1 MIFDRRSIRW
11 LVLVA
16 VAWSGQ
22 LWAGPDIQSWQTSK
36 GARVLY
42 VEAPELP
49 MVDLRIVFDAGSA
62 RDAVPG
68 VASLTNAL
76 LEEGAGDWSADEIAE
91 RLDSVGSEMTSS
103 AHRDMAWVSARTLT
117 EKHALTKTLD
127 TLAQVVSAPR
137 FDMAELERNRK
148 AMLTSL
154 SHDEQ
159 SPGSVAQ
166 KAFMKTLFKEHPYAS
181 PVEGTKE
188 SLTAITREDVL
199 KHYQRYYVAKN
210 AVIAIVG
217 AVDRQEAARMAEL
230 ITDGLEAGERAP
242 ELPMVSQ
249 LDAATAVDIQFP
261 SSQSHILMGQPGIY
275 RGDPDYF
282 VLYVGNHILGGSGL
296 VSLLSEEVR
305 EKRGLSYSVYSYFS
319 PMRRNGPFLIGAQTQ
334 NAKAQEALTVIR
346 QTLARFVEQGPSED
360 ELTAAKQ
367 NITGG
372 FPLRIAS
379 NSKILEYL
387 AMLGFY
393 DLPLDYL
400 NVFVSKINGV
410 TREQIREAFQRRVQP
425 ENLITVVVGN
435 EQKAN
440 TVN

>member
-1 MIFDRRSIRW
+1 MYSRW
-11 LVLVA
+11 LLVLILVG
-16 VAWSGQ
+16 SGH
-22 LWAGPDIQSWQTSK
+22 LWAGPEIQSWTTSK

-42 VEAPELP
+42 VSAPELP

-68 VASLTNAL
+68 VAYLTNAL
-76 LEEGAGDWSADEIAE
+76 LEEGAGEWSADQIAE
-91 RLDSVGSEMTSS
+91 RLDSVGAEMSVSS
-103 AHRDMAWVSARTLT
+103 HRDMAMVSIRSLT
-117 EKHALTKTLD
+117 EKRALATTID
-127 TLAQVVSAPR
+127 TLVAVVGSPR
-137 FDMAELERNRK
+137 FDEADLERNRK
-148 AMLTSL
+148 AVLVSL
-154 SHDEQ
+154 NHDEQ
-159 SPGSVAQ
+159 SPGTVAQ
-166 KAFMKTLFKEHPYAS
+166 KAFMKALFREHPYATHT
-181 PVEGTKE
+181 EGTKE
-188 SLTAITREDVL
+188 SMANITRQDVID
-199 KHYQRYYVAKN
+199 HHRRYYVATN

-217 AVDRQEAARMAEL
+217 AIDRVQAEQL
-230 ITDGLEAGERAP
+230 AEQVISGLKSGERA
-242 ELPMVSQ
+242 EALPPVSD
-249 LDAATAVDIQFP
+249 LEAANRLAIPFP
-261 SSQSHILMGQPGIY
+261 SSQSHILMGQPGIF

-334 NAKAQEALTVIR
+334 NAKADEALEVMR
-346 QTLARFVEQGPSED
+346 QTLTRFIESGPSEA

-379 NSKILEYL
+379 NGKILEYL

-400 NVFVSKINGV
+400 ERFVDNINSV
-410 TREQIREAFQRRVQP
+410 SREQIREAFQRRIQP
-425 ENLITVVVGN
+425 DNLITVVVGN
-435 EQKAN
+435 GQTQTQAN
-440 TVN
+440 

>member
-1 MIFDRRSIRW
+1 MRVRW
-11 LVLVA
+11 LLLLIVT
-16 VAWSGQ
+16 WSGQ

-42 VEAPELP
+42 VSAPELP

-62 RDAVPG
+62 RDVTPG
-68 VASLTNAL
+68 VAYLTNAL
-76 LEEGAGDWSADEIAE
+76 LEEGAGEWDADQIAE
-91 RLDSVGSEMTSS
+91 RLDSVGSEMGASS
-103 AHRDMAWVSARTLT
+103 HRDMAMVSIRSLT
-117 EKHALTKTLD
+117 EKRALTTTID
-127 TLAQVVSAPR
+127 TLAEVVGSPR
-137 FDMAELERNRK
+137 FDGADLERNRK
-148 AMLTSL
+148 AVLVSL
-154 SHDEQ
+154 NHNEQ
-159 SPGSVAQ
+159 SPGTVAK
-166 KAFMKTLFKEHPYAS
+166 KAFMKALFREHPYATE
-181 PVEGTKE
+181 VEGTKE
-188 SLTAITREDVL
+188 SMAGITRQQVIA
-199 KHYQRYYVAKN
+199 HYQRYYVASN

-217 AVDRQEAARMAEL
+217 AVNRLEAERLAERV
-230 ITDGLEAGERAP
+230 THRLEAGERAA
-242 ELPMVSQ
+242 ELPMVST
-249 LDAATAVDIQFP
+249 LEAATKLAIPFP

-334 NAKAQEALTVIR
+334 NAKAQEALDVMK
-346 QTLARFVEQGPSED
+346 QTLARFIEAGPSEE

-400 NVFVSKINGV
+400 ERFVDNINSV
-410 TREQIREAFQRRVQP
+410 SREQVREAFQRRIQP

-435 EQKAN
+435 GQKPAQSN
-440 TVN
+440 

>member
-1 MIFDRRSIRW
+1 
-11 LVLVA
+11 
-16 VAWSGQ
+16 
-22 LWAGPDIQSWQTSK
+22 
-36 GARVLY
+36 
-42 VEAPELP
+42 
-49 MVDLRIVFDAGSA
+49 
-62 RDAVPG
+62 
-68 VASLTNAL
+68 
-76 LEEGAGDWSADEIAE
+76 
-91 RLDSVGSEMTSS
+91 
-103 AHRDMAWVSARTLT
+103 
-117 EKHALTKTLD
+117 
-127 TLAQVVSAPR
+127 
-137 FDMAELERNRK
+137 
-148 AMLTSL
+148 
-154 SHDEQ
+154 
-159 SPGSVAQ
+159 
-166 KAFMKTLFKEHPYAS
+166 
-181 PVEGTKE
+181 
-188 SLTAITREDVL
+188 
-199 KHYQRYYVAKN
+199 
-210 AVIAIVG
+210 
-217 AVDRQEAARMAEL
+217 
-230 ITDGLEAGERAP
+230 
-242 ELPMVSQ
+242 
-249 LDAATAVDIQFP
+249 
-261 SSQSHILMGQPGIY
+261 
-275 RGDPDYF
+275 
-282 VLYVGNHILGGSGL
+282 L

-425 ENLITVVVGN
+425 ENLITVMVGN